1 MNRRNAL
8 KNLGLSFGA
17 IAVTPSIIGM
27 MQSCT
32 SSSSGFRPKVFSKTQ
47 FKHVEKILNLI
58 LPQTEDGIPGAS
70 ELGLAEFVDNYLHGV
85 VGDKQV
91 SLLRLSLDSFIQD
104 INESDDP
111 EHLDRFLSKYFKA
124 SKDDEESWNSEL
136 NAVAD
141 GTLTAEDISVE
152 SKSYLILTSLREFA
166 TYAFRINRII
176 VTEHLHHVPIPGQ
189 QKGCISLSEATGG
202 RLHGPL

>member
-8 KNLGLSFGA
+8 KNLGLTFGA

-27 MQSCT
+27 MQSCK

-58 LPQTEDGIPGAS
+58 LPKTEDGIPGAS

-141 GTLTAEDISVE
+141 GTLTAVDITVE
-152 SKSYLILTSLREFA
+152 SKSYLTLTSLREFA
-166 TYAFRINRII
+166 TYAFRINR
-176 VTEHLHHVPIPGQ
+176 Q
-189 QKGCISLSEATGG
+189 SLQTM
-202 RLHGPL
+202 L

>member
-32 SSSSGFRPKVFSKTQ
+32 SSSSVFQPKVFSKKQ
-47 FKHVEKILNLI
+47 FNHVEKILNLI

-85 VGDKQV
+85 VGNKQV
-91 SLLRLSLDSFIQD
+91 SLLCLSLDSLIQD
-104 INESDDP
+104 IDESDDP
-111 EHLDRFLSKYFKA
+111 ENLNHFLSNYFKA

-141 GTLTAEDISVE
+141 GTLTPENIGVE
-152 SKSYLILTSLREFA
+152 SKSYLALTSLRDLA
-166 TYAFRINRII
+166 IYAFRINLII

-202 RLHGPL
+202 KLHGPR

>member
-58 LPQTEDGIPGAS
+58 LPKTEDGIPGAS
-70 ELGLAEFVDNYLHGV
+70 VLGLAEFVDNYLHGV

-104 INESDDP
+104 INESDDEP
-111 EHLDRFLSKYFKA
+111 NQNSVSSSEFTTADYNGTQIKY
-124 SKDDEESWNSEL
+124 
-136 NAVAD
+136 
-141 GTLTAEDISVE
+141 DISIPYSIPSQKTPIFIE
-152 SKSYLILTSLREFA
+152 IQQLNLKA
-166 TYAFRINRII
+166 TYNYYCLKSSIF
-176 VTEHLHHVPIPGQ
+176 
-189 QKGCISLSEATGG
+189 
-202 RLHGPL
+202 